1 MAMGAQG
8 AGRISIS
15 DAEMVALTASLH
27 TMEMSPGCT
36 DLPRLAAHAKM
47 YDRYRILSLR
57 IEYVPT
63 SGMATTGSVA
73 VTLQPGPKN
82 AAIKDEASVL
92 KCLPNLA
99 LPAWKAGNLR
109 AGPQIDSQRFLSS
122 GGSGDTGIAVTVYA
136 VPTAA
141 SIGYLK
147 VHYTVEFAFPKPF
160 T

>member
-8 AGRISIS
+8 AGRITIS

-92 KCLPNLA
+92 KSAQPRVARLEGRQPESWATDRL
-99 LPAWKAGNLR
+99 
-109 AGPQIDSQRFLSS
+109 
-122 GGSGDTGIAVTVYA
+122 TAV
-136 VPTAA
+136 
-141 SIGYLK
+141 SI
-147 VHYTVEFAFPKPF
+147 
-160 T
+160 